1 MTLKVIGAGFGRTGT
16 LSLKGALE
24 MLGYV
29 KTHHMAEVLPSKV
42 QVGLWHDIAMGK
54 KPAWD
59 AIFDGYQASVDFP
72 SSGYYRELLAEY
84 PDAKVVLTVRDV
96 DSWYRSATD
105 TIFAFG
111 HAVPAWLKFF
121 VPRVRRALEMVDA
134 CVWQRVF
141 QGRFADETYAK
152 QVFVDHIEA
161 VKTHVPVD
169 QLLIFEV
176 KEGWQPL
183 CQFLGCQVPDAEFP
197 NLNDTN
203 EFNRRVRIL
212 RIVSVLPLVL
222 VGLALAALVF

>member
-24 MLGYV
+24 LLGFV
-29 KTHHMAEVLPSKV
+29 KTHHMAEVLPNKV
-42 QVGLWHDIAMGK
+42 QVALWHDIAMGET
-54 KPAWD
+54 PQWE

-111 HAVPAWLKFF
+111 VSVPGWLK
-121 VPRVRRALEMVDA
+121 VLIPRVRRALEMVDV
-134 CVWQRVF
+134 CVWQRIF
-141 QGRFADETYAK
+141 QGRFADEAYAK

-161 VKTHVPVD
+161 VKAHVPAD

-176 KEGWQPL
+176 KEGWGPL
-183 CQFLGCQVPDAEFP
+183 CRFLDCDVPDSEFP
-197 NLNDTN
+197 NVNDTN
-203 EFNRRVRIL
+203 EFKRRVRMI
-212 RIVSVLPLVL
+212 RVVSVLPLVL
-222 VGLALAALVF
+222 AGLALIALLI